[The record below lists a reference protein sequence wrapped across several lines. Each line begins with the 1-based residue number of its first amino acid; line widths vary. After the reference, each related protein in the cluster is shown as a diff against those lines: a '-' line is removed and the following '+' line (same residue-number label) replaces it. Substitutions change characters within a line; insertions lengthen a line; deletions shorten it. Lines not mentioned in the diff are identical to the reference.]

1 MLSALSRSSEELE
14 KSKHYKEKQSKR
26 DGNKTQESVAWQQLH
41 CAEYTYQIV
50 FIFCQ
55 LSAFTQK
62 IWATIWQREPPILF
76 LDNFQKEVL
85 LHIWRHEFCRSVDK
99 EKNENSGWYHRQNV
113 FHTEF
118 L

>member
-50 FIFCQ
+50 FIFVNYLPSLKRSGPQ
-55 LSAFTQK
+55 FG
-62 IWATIWQREPPILF
+62 RESHQF
-76 LDNFQKEVL
+76 Y
-85 LHIWRHEFCRSVDK
+85 S
-99 EKNENSGWYHRQNV
+99 
-113 FHTEF
+113 
-118 L
+118 